1 MIKIKNPNEK
11 TAKEKV
17 SKEKVSKAKVSKEKV
32 AKEKV
37 SKEQKAALKAEKKV
51 AKAAKTPKT
60 EKAPKAAKAPKM
72 PKVPKAAN
80 AQKAAGKKG
89 LGKPA
94 KRTTGSA
101 AKGAPAKP
109 VKSSVPFLRS
119 IKFRLIAS
127 FSVPVL
133 CIIILGTVSYSKASD
148 AIVNSYK
155 TSSEQTV
162 EMMQQYMTLTL
173 STVQE
178 DLKSYYNN
186 GDLKEFY
193 SGVMADK
200 TYYDTLKEWQ
210 ATFQK
215 KPTSDS
221 KFSQVMIISDD
232 FDSIYSGSQQLSA
245 TPYTDYINTA
255 QGATVAGNKNGWHVF
270 GIDTEADTVL
280 GIKEN
285 TYSIRIARH
294 MPSVKAILIADVSLN
309 FVRSAMASVDPGEGG
324 YVALITTDG
333 AEFYSDP
340 EVVLEEPMFYGQE
353 HYNITMASGENS
365 GTSEITINGK
375 DYLYIYSRLSIGSVC
390 AVTLIPSEI
399 ILAQTKGIQQISVGF
414 TVVAAIIAIGLGL
427 LMSRQMSGTIT
438 YILGQLNKVANGDLT
453 VHLVS
458 KSKDE
463 FGQLCKGV
471 NSTVEHMK
479 GLITN
484 VNEVS
489 VQVNDAAAYVTEA
502 SETFMHTANDIQRA
516 ISEIEVGV
524 NKLDSGSEDC
534 LNQMDSLSGKISNVS
549 ENANEIGKLTS
560 STGETINCGITSVQG
575 LTDSA
580 ESTTKITQSVI
591 IAIEELESKSKS
603 INTIIAAIN
612 DIAEQTNLLSLNAS
626 IEAAR
631 AGEAGRGFAVVAEEI
646 RKLSDQCLASAAQIG
661 KIVSEIVGKTGE
673 VVKIAREAED
683 VVSSQ
688 AGAVEETTQSFR
700 DIDEQVASLLK
711 ALDTISAN
719 VSEMSSA
726 RTETLDAIES
736 ISAVSAETAACSS
749 SVYTTAGTQLEA
761 ISELDNAATQLREK
775 ADKLVEMLGNFTI

>member
-1 MIKIKNPNEK
+1 MIKTKNPKEK
-11 TAKEKV
+11 TAQEKA
-17 SKEKVSKAKVSKEKV
+17 SKEKL
-32 AKEKV
+32 
-37 SKEQKAALKAEKKV
+37 SKEQKAAIKAEKKA
-51 AKAAKTPKT
+51 AKAVKPA
-60 EKAPKAAKAPKM
+60 KAPKAEKTPKPAKAPKTA
-72 PKVPKAAN
+72 K
-80 AQKAAGKKG
+80 AQKSAERKAPKKS
-89 LGKPA
+89 A
-94 KRTTGSA
+94 KKSTGSA
-101 AKGAPAKP
+101 SKHTTARP
-109 VKSSVPFLRS
+109 VKGSVPFLRS

-127 FSVPVL
+127 FCVPVL
-133 CIIILGTVSYSKASD
+133 CIIILGTVSYSMASD
-148 AIVNSYK
+148 AIINSYK
-155 TSSEQTV
+155 ASSQQTV

-178 DLKSYYNN
+178 DLKSYFSD
-186 GDLKEFY
+186 GDLKNYFA
-193 SGVMADK
+193 GVNGENTSLSIYADWRSRF
-200 TYYDTLKEWQ
+200 E
-210 ATFQK
+210 K
-215 KPTSDS
+215 KPTTDS
-221 KFSQVMIISDD
+221 KFSQIMIISDKY
-232 FDSIYSGSQQLSA
+232 DSICSGTPALSDIPYS
-245 TPYTDYINTA
+245 DYMATA
-255 QGATVAGNKNGWHVF
+255 QGTIVAENQMNWHVF
-270 GIDTEADTVL
+270 GVDSEADAVL
-280 GIKEN
+280 GVKEN
-285 TYSIRIARH
+285 TYSFRIARH
-294 MPSVKAILIADVSLN
+294 MQNVNAILIADVSLN

-324 YVALITTDG
+324 YVALITSDG
-333 AEFYSDP
+333 AELYSSAD
-340 EVVLEEPMFYGQE
+340 VNFEEPLFYGTDF
-353 HYNITMASGENS
+353 YNTTLASGVDS
-365 GTSEITINGK
+365 GSSEITINGK
-375 DYLYIYSRLSIGSVC
+375 EYLYIYSKLSIGNVV

-399 ILAQTKGIQQISVGF
+399 ILEQTKEIQQISIGL

-489 VQVNDAAAYVTEA
+489 VQVNDAATYVTEA
-502 SETFMHTANDIQRA
+502 SETFMHTANDIQKA

-575 LTDSA
+575 LTSSA

-591 IAIEELESKSKS
+591 VAIEELENKSKS

-626 IEAAR
+626 FEAAR

-661 KIVSEIVGKTGE
+661 KIVTEIVGKTGE

-688 AGAVEETTQSFR
+688 AGAVAETTQSFR

-761 ISELDNAATQLREK
+761 ISELDDAATQLRQK
-775 ADKLVEMLGNFTI
+775 ADKLMEMLGNFTI

>member
-1 MIKIKNPNEK
+1 MNKTKNP
-11 TAKEKV
+11 KEKAV
-17 SKEKVSKAKVSKEKV
+17 KAKPVKEKLT
-32 AKEKV
+32 
-37 SKEQKAALKAEKKV
+37 KEQKAAMKAEKKAAKQV
-51 AKAAKTPKT
+51 PKTAKASKAAKNSKASGTSKPSKSVVKKQAKSAKKVSAGT
-60 EKAPKAAKAPKM
+60 ERKGNAKM
-72 PKVPKAAN
+72 V
-80 AQKAAGKKG
+80 KG
-89 LGKPA
+89 
-94 KRTTGSA
+94 
-101 AKGAPAKP
+101 
-109 VKSSVPFLRS
+109 SVPFLRS

-127 FSVPVL
+127 FCVPVI
-133 CIIILGTVSYSKASD
+133 CIIILGTVSYSMASD
-148 AIVNSYK
+148 AIINSYK
-155 TSSEQTV
+155 SSSRQTV

-178 DLKSYYNN
+178 DLKSYY
-186 GDLKEFY
+186 GDEDLINYFAGTIGKNAQL
-193 SGVMADK
+193 SILAD
-200 TYYDTLKEWQ
+200 WQ
-210 ATFQK
+210 SRFQK
-215 KPTSDS
+215 KPTSDN
-221 KFSQVMIISDD
+221 KFSQVMIISDK
-232 FDSIYSGSQQLSA
+232 SEPICSGTPALSD
-245 TPYTDYINTA
+245 TPYSDYIATD
-255 QGATVAGNKNGWHVF
+255 QGTQVVANKNGWHVF
-270 GIDTEADTVL
+270 GINAEADEVL
-280 GIKEN
+280 GIKEG

-294 MPSVKAILIADVSLN
+294 MQNVKAILIADVSLN

-324 YVALITTDG
+324 YVALITGDG
-333 AEFYSDP
+333 AELYSDA
-340 EVVLEEPMFYGQE
+340 ELELEEPMFFGRE
-353 HYNITMASGENS
+353 HYNITMASGEES

-375 DYLYIYSRLSIGSVC
+375 DYLYIYSRLSIGNVC
-390 AVTLIPSEI
+390 AVTLIPSER
-399 ILAQTKGIQQISVGF
+399 ILEQTKEIQQISIGL
-414 TVVAAIIAIGLGL
+414 TLVAAVIAIGLGL

-438 YILGQLNKVANGDLT
+438 YILNQLNKVANGDLT
-453 VHLVS
+453 VHLVT

-489 VQVNDAAAYVTEA
+489 VQVNDAATYVTEA
-502 SETFMHTANDIQRA
+502 SETFMHTANDIQKA

-560 STGETINCGITSVQG
+560 STGETINSGITSVQG
-575 LTDSA
+575 LTSSA

-591 IAIEELESKSKS
+591 VAIEELESKSKS

-661 KIVSEIVGKTGE
+661 KIVAEIVGKTGE
-673 VVKIAREAED
+673 VVKIAKEAED

-688 AGAVEETTQSFR
+688 AGAVAETTQSFR
-700 DIDEQVASLLK
+700 DIDEKVASLLK

-719 VSEMSSA
+719 VSDMSSA

-761 ISELDNAATQLREK
+761 IGELDQAATQLREK